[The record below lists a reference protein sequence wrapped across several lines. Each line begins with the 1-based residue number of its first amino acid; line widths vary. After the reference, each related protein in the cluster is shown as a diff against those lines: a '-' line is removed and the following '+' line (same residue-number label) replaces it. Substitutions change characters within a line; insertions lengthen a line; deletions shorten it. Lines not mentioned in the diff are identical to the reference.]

1 VSRHRVSGTSY
12 ITDKMFRP
20 TVAHEG
26 RSQRLSRCTTA
37 FTSSFPSKISTMLSV
52 HRKVSSVVCI
62 LITEYLLIPQEV
74 SLTTLYVSSKLHD
87 TLKKPRDIIISS
99 YAIRYPDLLKGRSQ
113 IDISSVDVK
122 QLEHDRK
129 KVLAIER
136 LVLETICFN
145 FLDAGAG
152 AGSGKADVFGL
163 VMKLGRKMRCESSR
177 HHVTSFSS
185 FDNRRLF
192 DIPSSLETVYTARLA
207 VGN

>member
-1 VSRHRVSGTSY
+1 MAV
-12 ITDKMFRP
+12 
-20 TVAHEG
+20 HEG
-26 RSQRLSRCTTA
+26 RSQRLSRCTTD
-37 FTSSFPSKISTMLSV
+37 FTSSFPSKTSTMLSV
-52 HRKVSSVVCI
+52 HRKIRSPIVT
-62 LITEYLLIPQEV
+62 LIIEHLLIPQEV

-177 HHVTSFSS
+177 HHVTTFSS

-192 DIPSSLETVYTARLA
+192 RYPF
-207 VGN
+207 